1 MSHTRKINTAAIYAA
16 RTNRI
21 RALPAERSRDFCAT
35 ECYAKGDF
43 SICDGAT
50 ACWAKSIG
58 ASSHA
63 MASIYAKRRLQL
75 ERGRTPAPRPRSL
88 ATLVHDHYNQPG
100 GPR

>member
-1 MSHTRKINTAAIYAA
+1 MTTKPHITPAAIYAA
-16 RTNRI
+16 RSI
-21 RALPAERSRDFCAT
+21 RGALPAERSRDFCEH
-35 ECYAKGDF
+35 ECYAKSDL
-43 SICDGAT
+43 SICDGTT

-63 MASIYAKRRLQL
+63 TASEIYAKRRLQL

-88 ATLVHDHYNQPG
+88 ANNEPG